1 MDSYERILH
10 GDINVSS
17 KRVCTGRVEAVRD
30 GNGVVT
36 HISKEV
42 EEKEEAPGQQRR
54 ESVGDDG
61 ASAASEEEVRRAK

>member
-1 MDSYERILH
+1 M
-10 GDINVSS
+10 
-17 KRVCTGRVEAVRD
+17 RD

-42 EEKEEAPGQQRR
+42 EEKEEAPGQHRR
-54 ESVGDDG
+54 EPVGDDG

>member
-1 MDSYERILH
+1 MDSYERILY

-17 KRVCTGRVEAVRD
+17 KRVCTSRVEAVRD

-42 EEKEEAPGQQRR
+42 QEKEEAPGQQRR

-61 ASAASEEEVRRAK
+61 TSAASEEEVRRAK